1 MSRRHI
7 IGSLTAFSVA
17 AAASGAVAWM
27 AAGYVEE
34 TSRQAVEGQLAAA
47 GLDWAEV
54 QTDGLLLVLAGFAP
68 SEPARF
74 RAITQAGQVVD
85 PGRIVDAMD
94 VIEEDRSLTPRF
106 SLELLRND
114 SGVSVIGLVPSAGG
128 PELLTSLMSPLI
140 SGGVPVTN
148 MVESV
153 DQPIPE
159 TWEPALRF
167 ALEVLEDLPR
177 SKVSVEP
184 GRVSV
189 NAVADTAEERVRL
202 ETRLTRARPRDVV
215 LELDIAAP
223 RPVVAPFTLRFVM
236 PADRG
241 PRFEACAVDS
251 EAARRQILTA
261 AASVGFEGKADCVLA
276 LGTPSPSW
284 GRAIASGIEALG
296 EIGGGTLTVSDADVA
311 LRGGDDVDPA
321 VFERVAAEL
330 ERALPDIFG
339 LTAVLDQPD
348 QIDGT
353 GDGET
358 ATPEFVA
365 TRAPEGQV
373 QLRGRLYDEA
383 QEMAVLSYGR
393 ALFGV
398 GQTYLA
404 TREDRSLPEGWPV
417 RVLAGLDALARLEY
431 GSLVV
436 QPALLEIRGVTGN
449 SQAEAEIS
457 RVLTQKLGADAV
469 LRIDVTYEEELDPTL
484 NIPTP
489 EECEASLNQI
499 LIDKKLT
506 FPPGE
511 AVIDVTGDTQL
522 TALSD
527 RLDACSRS
535 VFEIGGHTDSQ
546 GREVMNETLSQER
559 AEAVRAAL
567 IERGVPPSQLVAVGY
582 GETQPIADNGTE
594 EGREANRRITFTV
607 LGRRDRTADAI
618 VESAPETDAGAE
630 TPDPEAIAEPGPA
643 PEAEE
648 TQ

>member
-7 IGSLTAFSVA
+7 IGSLTAFGLAVG
-17 AAASGAVAWM
+17 ASGAVAWM
-27 AAGYVEE
+27 AADYIEE
-34 TSRQAVEGQLAAA
+34 TSRQAVAGRLTAAD
-47 GLDWAEV
+47 LDWAEV
-54 QTDGLLLVLAGFAP
+54 RTDGLLLVLTGFAP

-94 VIEEDRSLTPRF
+94 VIEQDRSLTPRF

-114 SGVSVIGLVPSAGG
+114 SGVSVIGLVPSSGG

-140 SGGVPVTN
+140 SDGVPVTN

-153 DQPIPE
+153 DQPIPHN
-159 TWEPALRF
+159 WEPALRF

-189 NAVADTAEERVRL
+189 NAVADSAEERVRL
-202 ETRLTRARPRDVV
+202 ETRLTRGRPRDVT
-215 LELDIAAP
+215 LALDISAP
-223 RPVVAPFTLRFVM
+223 RPVVAPFTLRFVI

-251 EAARRQILTA
+251 DAARRQILTA
-261 AASVGFEGKADCVLA
+261 AASVGFEGKADCLLA

-284 GRAIASGIEALG
+284 GAAIASGIEALG

-311 LRGGDDVDPA
+311 LRGLDGADPIL
-321 VFERVAAEL
+321 FERVAAEL
-330 ERALPDIFG
+330 ERDLPDIFG
-339 LTAVLDQPD
+339 LTAMLDEPAE
-348 QIDGT
+348 IDGT
-353 GDGET
+353 GEADTG
-358 ATPEFVA
+358 TPEFVA

-436 QPALLEIRGVTGN
+436 QPALLEIQGVTGN
-449 SQAEAEIS
+449 TQAEAEIS

-469 LRIDVTYEEELDPTL
+469 LRIEVTYNEELDPTL

-489 EECEASLNQI
+489 EECEITLNQI
-499 LIDKKLT
+499 LIEKKLT

-511 AVIDVTGDTQL
+511 AVIDVTGDIQL

-527 RLDACSRS
+527 ELEACNRS

-546 GREVMNETLSQER
+546 GREVMNETLSQQR

-582 GETQPIADNGTE
+582 GETQPIADNDTE

-607 LGRRDRTADAI
+607 LGRRDRTADAVI
-618 VESAPETDAGAE
+618 ESAPEPEAPAE
-630 TPDPEAIAEPGPA
+630 PEPEPTAEPDPPP
-643 PEAEE
+643 EE